1 MRDIAPGR
9 PLVFTHV
16 PKTAGTSLIAALTD
30 ALRPVHPFEGFDRGA
45 LADFSDF
52 DQLSPELRSRMVLG
66 PDDLPAEADAVFGHI
81 SPSTTRARY
90 RAGSWLTVLRE
101 PRSRLVSHW
110 LFSRAHT
117 DRMLRGLGTW
127 AHYVKAARLPLVE
140 YLGDP
145 SLAFCTDNLMLRAL
159 VGPHELAP
167 FDRFIGEDAEEALL
181 AEGLASLDAFD
192 FAGVVDDPDLPIQ
205 LSGWLGRPIAM
216 QRSNESPLMPKGLQC
231 DVIEECRRAGEL
243 VVHHSR
249 LDATLWDHIAVRSLV
264 RGTGDAAPMRDRIYD
279 ASVARWG
286 HIAAAPRPPLPTRA
300 RVFVSWAA
308 GGVRRRASRAVRGS
322 GRHPLD
328 SSR

>member
-1 MRDIAPGR
+1 
-9 PLVFTHV
+9 L
-16 PKTAGTSLIAALTD
+16 AG
-30 ALRPVHPFEGFDRGA
+30 
-45 LADFSDF
+45 FSDF
-52 DQLSPELRSRMVLG
+52 DQLSPEVRDRMVLG
-66 PDDLPAEADAVFGHI
+66 PDDLPAQADAVFGHI

-90 RAGSWLTVLRE
+90 TDGSWLTVLRE

-127 AHYVKAARLPLVE
+127 ADYVKAARRPLAE

-145 SLAFCTDNLMLRAL
+145 TLAFCTDNLMLRAL

-167 FDRFIGEDAEEALL
+167 FDRFIEAAAEDELL

-192 FAGVVDDPDLPIQ
+192 FAGVVDDPDLAGQ
-205 LSGWLGRPIAM
+205 LSCWLGRPIAM

-231 DVIEECRRAGEL
+231 DVVDECRRAAGL
-243 VVHHSR
+243 IAHHSR
-249 LDATLWDHIAVRSLV
+249 LDAALWDHIASRSLL
-264 RGTGDAAPMRDRIYD
+264 RARDEATPMRDRIYE

-300 RVFVSWAA
+300 RVFVTWAA
-308 GGVRRRASRAVRGS
+308 GGVRRRASRAVRRPQREAAR
-322 GRHPLD
+322 RHPL
-328 SSR
+328 SSPR